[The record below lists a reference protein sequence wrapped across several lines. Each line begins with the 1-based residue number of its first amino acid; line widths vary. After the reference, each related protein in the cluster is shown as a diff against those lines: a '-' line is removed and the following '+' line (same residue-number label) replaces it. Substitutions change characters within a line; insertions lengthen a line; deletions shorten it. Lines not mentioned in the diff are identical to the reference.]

1 MKKLREIRQKM
12 CMTQAMLAD
21 KVGLTRQAI
30 TAYENGN
37 NFPGERE
44 LNKLADVLC
53 VSVDELMGRKT
64 NEN

>member
-1 MKKLREIRQKM
+1 MKGLREIRQKM

-30 TAYENGN
+30 TAYEAGR
-37 NFPGERE
+37 NFPGEHE

-53 VSVDELMGRKT
+53 VSVDELMGRKH
-64 NEN
+64 E

>member
-1 MKKLREIRQKM
+1 M

-30 TAYENGN
+30 TAYEAGR
-37 NFPGERE
+37 NFPGEHE

-53 VSVDELMGRKT
+53 VSVDELMGRKH
-64 NEN
+64 E

>member
-1 MKKLREIRQKM
+1 
-12 CMTQAMLAD
+12 MTQAMLAD

-37 NFPGERE
+37 NFPGENE